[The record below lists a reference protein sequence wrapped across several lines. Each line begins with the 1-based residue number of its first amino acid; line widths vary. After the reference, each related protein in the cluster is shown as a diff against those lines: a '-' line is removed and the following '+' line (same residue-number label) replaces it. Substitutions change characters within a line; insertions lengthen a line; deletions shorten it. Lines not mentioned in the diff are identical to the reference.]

1 MNKKTRL
8 LYDAV
13 LDKILTVYDDL
24 YPDVYLNVE
33 RLMSDFENA
42 IQSSCEQAFRRVQKY
57 GLTGAYR
64 STPTI
69 CHIVKE
75 MIALALLPA
84 DAILAGFQVNL
95 KKINLKRNSMNYFLI
110 SVIAGYQEY
119 PQRRS

>member
-42 IQSSCEQAFRRVQKY
+42 IQQCLERQLVTFRQ
-57 GLTGAYR
+57 
-64 STPTI
+64 I
-69 CHIVKE
+69 W
-75 MIALALLPA
+75 
-84 DAILAGFQVNL
+84 
-95 KKINLKRNSMNYFLI
+95 RNVMT
-110 SVIAGYQEY
+110 
-119 PQRRS
+119 